1 MPKGARAGACP
12 GRPGRRA
19 PYLAAVHAPDV
30 DLVPPRPATAAL
42 LERAAAL
49 PRDSA
54 DRGAVMA
61 CWMIGRLAQLR
72 LAELPDRP
80 PAEAIRANAD
90 AVRAWIEALP
100 ANAVTRP
107 ALRRA
112 CSALSAEGAE
122 GCASALEAVAAA
134 CAAPLGPDGTTTL
147 ATLAARFREP
157 ARPSR
162 P

>member
-1 MPKGARAGACP
+1 M
-12 GRPGRRA
+12 
-19 PYLAAVHAPDV
+19 HAPDV
-30 DLVPPRPATAAL
+30 DLAPPRPATAAL

-61 CWMIGRLAQLR
+61 CWMIGRLALLR

-80 PAEAIRANAD
+80 PAEAIRTSAD

-112 CSALSAEGAE
+112 CSALSADAAE
-122 GCASALEAVAAA
+122 GCATALDAVAAA
-134 CAAPLGPDGTTTL
+134 CAAPLGPAGT
-147 ATLAARFREP
+147 ATVAALAARFRTA